1 MGYSDF
7 WDKKVIDKP
16 IQTNYGSQ
24 TNYAAGLGLK
34 NTALNTAPKLSYMDF
49 INKMNT
55 GAIGGGTAPSFPTS
69 QPMQTN
75 YGKMLSS
82 YSMPTQSA
90 PKTNYGGVD
99 LDGGT
104 NYGGHI
110 DLYGGTIDTQKQQ
123 MLNQVEVNR
132 QLGKATYGVTAEKL
146 GQANLTG
153 SGYAQFL
160 DAKNEANA
168 IEARRA
174 IEQGAV
180 EAKTTFQTENGQL
193 VQFKNAQEI
202 SEGIDS
208 GMINSISTLNTIKGS
223 GVISDEEY
231 KALTDRVQGKTYQTV
246 AETLTTELEKITG
259 TDQKSE
265 NAKNA
270 LLSQLDDLVERGE
283 LSQSHKEQFFYD
295 DIMSDYKSGEYSIDQ
310 VFGAIEN
317 QKEQLGT
324 RYETIKSDIA
334 KSMTEK
340 SKSTAHITAHA
351 SMKKG
356 IKQYGSQAERLN
368 WGLGYNLK
376 TDGAV
381 FGESGIAE
389 TRVVMGFKGIHDNSD
404 IVKNADIGQVFIKNG
419 VTYLKADKD
428 NYLLEVNGSPSV
440 QKIYDWYK
448 YTDYNL
454 G

>member
-16 IQTNYGSQ
+16 IQTNYGIQ

-34 NTALNTAPKLSYMDF
+34 NTALNTAPKLSYTDF

-55 GAIGGGTAPSFPTS
+55 GAIGGGTASSFPTS

-104 NYGGHI
+104 NYGGNI

-160 DAKNEANA
+160 DVKNEANA
-168 IEARRA
+168 IEAKRA
-174 IEQGAV
+174 IEQSAV

-202 SEGIDS
+202 SEGIES
-208 GMINSISTLNTIKGS
+208 GIINSVSTLNTIKGS
-223 GVISDEEY
+223 GVISDEEH
-231 KALTDRVQGKTYQTV
+231 KALTDKLQGKTYQTV
-246 AETLTTELEKITG
+246 AATLTTELEKITG
-259 TDQKSE
+259 TDEKAR
-265 NAKNA
+265 NARNA
-270 LLSQLDDLVERGE
+270 LLAQLDDLVNRGE
-283 LSQSHKEQFFYD
+283 LSTAQREQFYYD
-295 DIMSDYKSGEYSIDQ
+295 EILNDYKTGESAENT
-310 VFGAIEN
+310 FATIETL
-317 QKEQLGT
+317 KEKLGT
-324 RYETIKSDIA
+324 KYEPLKSVINEEERKKDERNEQQKLKWSAEWMKNFKNIRGTI
-334 KSMTEK
+334 
-340 SKSTAHITAHA
+340 
-351 SMKKG
+351 
-356 IKQYGSQAERLN
+356 
-368 WGLGYNLK
+368 
-376 TDGAV
+376 
-381 FGESGIAE
+381 
-389 TRVVMGFKGIHDNSD
+389 
-404 IVKNADIGQVFIKNG
+404 
-419 VTYLKADKD
+419 
-428 NYLLEVNGSPSV
+428 
-440 QKIYDWYK
+440 
-448 YTDYNL
+448 
-454 G
+454 